1 MSCIPIVERS
11 VRIWQMCSAG
21 FQEYAVIIIPIRS
34 FFAVLLRSPI
44 RWSLQQRSVESSL
57 HLWIRTAPPAAERGY
72 YLIQPPKIMGKDD
85 NYYGQVRIT
94 TVAAELLPELMDEGK
109 NFIAFTKSRKNV
121 EIVLKETRDHL
132 EAEIGRAHV

>member
-1 MSCIPIVERS
+1 
-11 VRIWQMCSAG
+11 
-21 FQEYAVIIIPIRS
+21 
-34 FFAVLLRSPI
+34 
-44 RWSLQQRSVESSL
+44 
-57 HLWIRTAPPAAERGY
+57 
-72 YLIQPPKIMGKDD
+72 MGKDD

-132 EAEIGRAHV
+132 EAEGFLGTHKPDEISCYRGGYTPLER

>member
-1 MSCIPIVERS
+1 
-11 VRIWQMCSAG
+11 
-21 FQEYAVIIIPIRS
+21 
-34 FFAVLLRSPI
+34 
-44 RWSLQQRSVESSL
+44 
-57 HLWIRTAPPAAERGY
+57 
-72 YLIQPPKIMGKDD
+72 MGKDD

-132 EAEIGRAHV
+132 EAEGFLGTHKPNEDLPVIVAVTRRLSGNRLKIR